1 MNSFEQASQIL
12 PPSEFVEAVDA
23 AMKRAQRS
31 AARENA
37 RYGMSLIVEKSRK
50 PAKRKTKS
58 KAASRRPAAPAAP

>member
-23 AMKRAQRS
+23 AMKRAQKV

-37 RYGMSLIVEKSRK
+37 RYGM
-50 PAKRKTKS
+50 
-58 KAASRRPAAPAAP
+58 